1 MEITY
6 NPSAK
11 NRRFFGGS
19 TTNVTGDA
27 QYHDFIEGTLKKYK
41 KEDL

>member
-1 MEITY
+1 MEVTY

-11 NRRFFGGS
+11 NRRWLGGS
-19 TTNVTGDA
+19 NQVVTGDA

-41 KEDL
+41 R